1 MARKKTSEKTRS
13 EEYAGG
19 FPPGMDAFEI
29 LTDPRGGRAKRHYF
43 GEILFIALAAMVSG
57 MDDFEDFERFA
68 QEREDWLRQWL
79 KLPHGT
85 PSDDTFR
92 RIFTALDPV
101 AFGDCFIAYAAA
113 LSPRLGQELVA
124 IDGKTLRGSFHTPDK
139 SDALHVVSAWA
150 TGSGLTLGQLLV
162 DSKTNEITVVPK
174 LLRQIDVKGCVVSLD
189 AMGCQ
194 KKIAIAIRHAEAG
207 YLLALKG
214 NHGTLH
220 GEVRDLF
227 ADPAALQ
234 AAAATG
240 QVVARAS
247 SHDKGHG
254 RIEERHLTVT
264 GHLGWMDKK
273 ERISWLDLR
282 SLVHVR
288 GVRHLA
294 DGTRSEENRYW
305 LTSLAP
311 DAEQL
316 LGLARGH
323 WGIENQCHWVM
334 DVVYGE
340 DASRARMG
348 HAAQNLSLLRR
359 LGHNLLRHD
368 KTVKDSIAGKR
379 KRACLSTGTLEIFLK
394 LRDPK

>member
-124 IDGKTLRGSFHTPDK
+124 IDGKTLRGSFQNPDK

-174 LLRQIDVKGCVVSLD
+174 LHPARNNSLD
-189 AMGCQ
+189 S
-194 KKIAIAIRHAEAG
+194 R
-207 YLLALKG
+207 
-214 NHGTLH
+214 
-220 GEVRDLF
+220 
-227 ADPAALQ
+227 
-234 AAAATG
+234 AATG
-240 QVVARAS
+240 
-247 SHDKGHG
+247 
-254 RIEERHLTVT
+254 
-264 GHLGWMDKK
+264 
-273 ERISWLDLR
+273 
-282 SLVHVR
+282 
-288 GVRHLA
+288 
-294 DGTRSEENRYW
+294 
-305 LTSLAP
+305 
-311 DAEQL
+311 
-316 LGLARGH
+316 
-323 WGIENQCHWVM
+323 
-334 DVVYGE
+334 
-340 DASRARMG
+340 ASRTNA
-348 HAAQNLSLLRR
+348 
-359 LGHNLLRHD
+359 
-368 KTVKDSIAGKR
+368 
-379 KRACLSTGTLEIFLK
+379 TG
-394 LRDPK
+394 